1 MKKSLPQVAKFQH
14 GPITIL
20 TMITY
25 QNPAG
30 KNAVKRVENVRSVI
44 LTATTDFAVEGILRV
59 IMEIAL
65 IKQ

>member
-14 GPITIL
+14 GPIIIL
-20 TMITY
+20 TMTIY
-25 QNPAG
+25 WNPAG
-30 KNAVKRVENVRSVI
+30 MNAAKRVENVRSVI